1 MISAP
6 TKPNRLQNP
15 SFLFEMPSAKKSLG
29 QNFLVNPGYID
40 KIITALD
47 PKETD
52 TIIEIGPGKGALTK
66 KLLQSGALVF
76 AIEIDLRLSDFLRQ
90 QIGNNDRFKLIVND
104 ALKIDFRDF
113 LDESQERAK
122 LVANLPYYISTAIL
136 QRLILQRNCFDL
148 MVLMFQKEV
157 ADRLVAEAGSSE
169 RGYLTVLAE
178 TFLQIERLFDVPPS
192 AFRPVPKV
200 WSSVLKIK
208 PLLEVS
214 IDIETYSKILEISFA
229 HKRKMLFNN
238 LRRSDFMGLSEN
250 DWFEILRQSGIL
262 PSYRAEDLTRQQWMK
277 LYEVLKSRRF

>member
-1 MISAP
+1 
-6 TKPNRLQNP
+6 
-15 SFLFEMPSAKKSLG
+15 MPSAKKSLG

-52 TIIEIGPGKGALTK
+52 TIIEIGPGKGAITK

-76 AIEIDLRLSDFLRQ
+76 AVEIDPRLSDFLRQ
-90 QIGNNDRFKLIVND
+90 QIGNNDRFKLIVDD
-104 ALKIDFRDF
+104 ALKIDFKEF
-113 LDESQERAK
+113 LDETQKRAK
-122 LVANLPYYISTAIL
+122 IVANLPYYISTAIL
-136 QRLILQRNCFDL
+136 QRLILQRNCFDF
-148 MVLMFQKEV
+148 MVLMFQREV

-208 PLLEVS
+208 PLLEVD

-262 PSYRAEDLTRQQWMK
+262 PSYRAEDLTRQQWIK
-277 LYEVLKSRRF
+277 LYEVLRSRKL

>member
-1 MISAP
+1 
-6 TKPNRLQNP
+6 
-15 SFLFEMPSAKKSLG
+15 MPSAKKSLG

-40 KIITALD
+40 RIITALD
-47 PKETD
+47 PGETD
-52 TIIEIGPGKGALTK
+52 RIIEIGPGKGAITK
-66 KLLQSGALVF
+66 RLVQSGALVF
-76 AIEIDLRLSDFLRQ
+76 AIEIDPRLSDFLRQ
-90 QIGNNDRFKLIVND
+90 QIGNNDRFKLIVDD
-104 ALKIDFRDF
+104 ALKIDFKDL
-113 LDESQERAK
+113 LDETQERAK

-136 QRLILQRNCFDL
+136 QRLILQRNCFDF

-157 ADRLVAEAGSSE
+157 ADRLVAEAGSSG

-238 LRRSDFMGLSEN
+238 LRRSDFMGLSED
-250 DWFEILRQSGIL
+250 DWLEVLRRSGIL
-262 PSYRAEDLTRQQWMK
+262 PSCRAEDLTRQQWMK